1 MAHRRSRPKS
11 GQVHPPHPCVFLTD
25 LVLIN
30 AVVLQ
35 LDLEAEFHF
44 THLIMTFKTFRP
56 AGMIVEKSSDYGR
69 TWSIYRYFASD
80 CARIFPGI
88 RRGPQR
94 RIDDVICEEKY
105 SGIEPSTQGE
115 VRN

>member
-1 MAHRRSRPKS
+1 MPS
-11 GQVHPPHPCVFLTD
+11 F
-25 LVLIN
+25 
-30 AVVLQ
+30 LQ

-94 RIDDVICEEKY
+94 RINDVICEEKY

-115 VRN
+115 VRNWF